1 MRKTIFFGLLIFL
14 SMSVMSVWGW
24 EYENESANEML
35 LKAVRQINLEDLE
48 DAISKGAQVNYL
60 DSMDKTV
67 LMYACENNWYL
78 GVKRLLE
85 AGAIASFR
93 NFSGQTAMM
102 FAVKYCNDIR
112 FVTLLRSYGA
122 DINEKDNTSKTVLM
136 YAVANQSEVIINHL
150 LNEGVNIGATDMFRN
165 DAGMHAVKEQNL
177 YALSTLRNAN
187 AVNWQRTDT
196 EGNDIFMLACLS
208 GKINLVTKVLMIAG
222 AVNLNFEGVNDSG
235 KPLLIRL
242 IENNIQNP
250 IIGLVMD
257 RHDPETILHLKDINN
272 KDVRYWAKRKKNT
285 FVLEKLDEIEK
296 EWAK

>member
-1 MRKTIFFGLLIFL
+1 MRKKIFCGLLIFL

-35 LKAVRQINLEDLE
+35 LKAVRQTNLEDLE
-48 DAISKGAQVNYL
+48 DAISKGAQVNYRDL
-60 DSMDKTV
+60 MDKTV
-67 LMYACENNWYL
+67 LMYACENKWYP
-78 GVKRLLE
+78 GVKKLLE
-85 AGAIASFR
+85 ADATASLT
-93 NFSGQTAMM
+93 NTSGQTAMM
-102 FAVKYCNDIR
+102 FAAKYCNDIR
-112 FVTLLRSYGA
+112 FVTLLRSFGA

-136 YAVANQSEVIINHL
+136 YAVANQSDVILEYL
-150 LNEGVNIGATDMFRN
+150 LNEGVDINATDRYGN
-165 DAGMHAVKEQNL
+165 DAGMHAVKAQNL

-208 GKINLVTKVLMIAG
+208 GKINLVTKVLMIAKEE
-222 AVNLNFEGVNDSG
+222 NLDFEGVNDSG

>member
-1 MRKTIFFGLLIFL
+1 MRKKIFWGLLIFM

-24 EYENESANEML
+24 ENKAANEML
-35 LKAVRQINLEDLE
+35 LDAVRNLNPEGLE
-48 DAISKGAQVNYL
+48 EAIEKGANVNYL

-67 LMYACENNWYL
+67 LMYACENKWYL

-85 AGAIASFR
+85 AGANASFR
-93 NFSGQTAMM
+93 NSSGQTAMM

-222 AVNLNFEGVNDSG
+222 AENLNFEGMNDNG

-250 IIGLVMD
+250 IIELVMD

-285 FVLEKLDEIEK
+285 FVLGKLDEIEK